1 MYFHR
6 RRAGLGVGVLS
17 PRGWIALMHSL
28 FCRHCQGDEFC
39 STIFSLTS
47 AFHSKSL
54 FSSFKDGNWLPFFL
68 TLESSSV
75 RKGPKNLNLL
85 NIESPSLELAPGG
98 VWSRE
103 CRQTISGATGAWTT
117 TNTTSLAKENSTEK
131 LLDSNMYR
139 ISWLNQYFAKC
150 ILFQNLTEIWPMGA
164 AEWATRLS
172 FPFISYSVI
181 KTNCECSQKFVNPP
195 NIGIFRFALI
205 LVFFSIFCSRPI
217 NKGTFLKKTP
227 FCDVIINSH

>member
-1 MYFHR
+1 MKNIHIHHYFKFNVLMYFHR

-17 PRGWIALMHSL
+17 PRGWIALMHSV
-28 FCRHCQGDEFC
+28 FCQHCQGDEFY

-164 AEWATRLS
+164 AEWATVLS
-172 FPFISYSVI
+172 FICVSYSVI
-181 KTNCECSQKFVNPP
+181 KTKRA
-195 NIGIFRFALI
+195 NIAKNFKTL
-205 LVFFSIFCSRPI
+205 PI
-217 NKGTFLKKTP
+217 KEFLG
-227 FCDVIINSH
+227 